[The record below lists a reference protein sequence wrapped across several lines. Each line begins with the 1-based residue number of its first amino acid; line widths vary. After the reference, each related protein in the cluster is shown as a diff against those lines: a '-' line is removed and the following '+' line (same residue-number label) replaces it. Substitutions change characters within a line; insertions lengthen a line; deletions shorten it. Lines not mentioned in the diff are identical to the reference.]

1 MSAWLTTF
9 QREIVVAL
17 GLVIGAAGG
26 GAHAQEPP
34 DAPALPPIVAPFAG
48 ERLGYDVSFLFFP
61 RAAVSHLTLEPEPA
75 SGPNADPPG
84 GPASVN
90 GSAPVS
96 GPASVNGSAL
106 ANGGRYIARASI
118 ETKGFVGWVSKRRH
132 VYTSVLVP
140 CEGGQRWCSRTF
152 VMDRAEHGHREVRTI
167 SVDPARGLITW
178 TIERDGVVAE
188 VGSEPMEPGRRYDDM
203 LTALYNLRAGVYG
216 PIERGR
222 RYEIQTIP
230 LKGVRS
236 VTMRV
241 LEGKEETEARRK
253 FELETGSFVIA
264 VKIPKAIFKR
274 EGEVFT
280 WFSADMVPLGGT
292 VENYIGF
299 GSVNGRLVEAVRP
312 VGGD

>member
-9 QREIVVAL
+9 QRGIVVAL

-26 GAHAQEPP
+26 GARAQEAP
-34 DAPALPPIVAPFAG
+34 DALAPALPPIVAPFAG
-48 ERLGYDVSFLFFP
+48 ERLGYDVSVLFFP

-75 SGPNADPPG
+75 NGPDADPPG
-84 GPASVN
+84 GPASV
-90 GSAPVS
+90 S
-96 GPASVNGSAL
+96 GPASAS
-106 ANGGRYIARASI
+106 GGRYVARASV
-118 ETKGFVGWVSKRRH
+118 ETKGFVGWLSKRRH
-132 VYTSVLVP
+132 VYTSTLVP
-140 CEGGQRWCSRTF
+140 CEGGQRWCSRAF
-152 VMDRAEHGHREVRTI
+152 VMDLAERGHREVRTTA
-167 SVDPARGLITW
+167 VDPARGLITW

-203 LTALYNLRAGVYG
+203 LAALYNLRAGVYG

-241 LEGKEETEARRK
+241 LEGKEEAEARRR
-253 FELETGSFVIA
+253 FEMGDGGFVIA
-264 VKIPKAIFKR
+264 VKIPKAIFKKD
-274 EGEVFT
+274 GEVFT

-312 VGGD
+312 VGGG

>member
-1 MSAWLTTF
+1 MSAWLATF
-9 QREIVVAL
+9 QRGIVVAL
-17 GLVIGAAGG
+17 DLVIGSAGG
-26 GAHAQEPP
+26 GARAQEPP
-34 DAPALPPIVAPFAG
+34 EAPALPPIVAPFAG

-75 SGPNADPPG
+75 SGPNADRPG
-84 GPASVN
+84 
-90 GSAPVS
+90 

-106 ANGGRYIARASI
+106 ANGGRYIARASV

-152 VMDRAEHGHREVRTI
+152 VMDLAEHGHREVRTT

-178 TIERDGVVAE
+178 TIERDGVAAE

-203 LTALYNLRAGVYG
+203 LAALYNLRAGVYG

-253 FELETGSFVIA
+253 FELETESFVIA
-264 VKIPKAIFKR
+264 VKIPKAIFKK

-312 VGGD
+312 VGGS